1 MSLLFHMLSS
11 FVIAFLPRSKYIL
24 ILWLLSPSA
33 VILEPRKVKYVTVSN
48 FFPFIC
54 HEVIGPDA
62 MILVFLNVEFYD
74 RFSLS
79 SFNFIERLF
88 SFSSLSAIRVISPA
102 YMRLLIFLLAILI
115 PTCNTSSP
123 AFCIMYSA

>member
-1 MSLLFHMLSS
+1 MSLLLHMLSS